1 MTRTT
6 ERPARPASDG
16 PLARLHADERGM
28 FTIVNCIAIAFC
40 LVLMGLVINVGH
52 VIHQKIQLQN
62 TADAVAYSGAL
73 WQARGM
79 NAITA
84 TNHVMGELLSFV
96 VIHHAFGGKE
106 LDNRSVPGGEA
117 GAKLARAERFL
128 DQAWAQAAGVA
139 CTCAYSTVGA
149 DVRAGATILE
159 CKTNLKNWL
168 GITYELKAAAACL
181 PPPWNAVLLA
191 ALEVAEQKIR
201 IEYEMLNA
209 IESVAYSLRT
219 LKAGVR
225 DILLPAAKDYTRLVR
240 QQVPVLAEATARTIA
255 EPNGARGTLFGSL
268 ALDRGIARVP
278 GTSYPVHLPLEI
290 DPFGRALS
298 PELAR
303 DRWIDGEPDYCNC
316 PTEDAENMRRQIV
329 KTTQLARATF
339 PWVIYHR
346 RPIMK
351 ALGPAAFL
359 LAGQDPWGSG
369 INPED
374 VLFGLRPGGAWKW
387 VSEVYREHT
396 AGKSIELCDEL
407 QMSDR
412 HDLRLFMIKGCSSPD
427 KGYERWTKDKVW
439 ADRLFTVIG
448 LAQIDPPLVMGLPTF
463 YRQAHPHGRLV
474 YAQAMI
480 YNGNRQIRPPHRI
493 DLTCKR
499 IVPEF
504 QAVVG
509 WDTLNWH
516 VVSAAD
522 RVSELRDG
530 GAEQTAYPKIRVNWK
545 AKLVPGTDTRLREL
559 TESSGLPDPFC
570 TIVDNQ
576 LLDDGVPFSLRTH

>member
-1 MTRTT
+1 MTRIT
-6 ERPARPASDG
+6 EKSARPASDGRGG

-52 VIHQKIQLQN
+52 VLHQKIQLQN

-106 LDNRSVPGGEA
+106 LDNRSIPDRPARER
-117 GAKLARAERFL
+117 LASADGFL
-128 DQAWAQAAGVA
+128 EQAWAQAAGVA

-159 CKTNLKNWL
+159 CKINLKNWL
-168 GITYELKAAAACL
+168 GFTYRLKAAAACL
-181 PPPWNAVLLA
+181 PPPWNAALLA

-209 IESVAYSLRT
+209 IESVAYSLSLQT

-240 QQVPVLAEATARTIA
+240 QQVPVLAEATAQTIA

-268 ALDRGIARVP
+268 ALDCDIASVP
-278 GTSYPVHLPLEI
+278 GTSHPVHLPLET
-290 DPFGRALS
+290 DPFGRYY
-298 PELAR
+298 PEKR
-303 DRWIDGEPDYCNC
+303 S
-316 PTEDAENMRRQIV
+316 TEDAKDMRRQIV

-359 LAGQDPWGSG
+359 LAGQDPWGG
-369 INPED
+369 GVNPED
-374 VLFGLRPGGAWKW
+374 VLFSLRPGGAWKW
-387 VSEVYREHT
+387 VSEVYREQT
-396 AGKSIELCDEL
+396 ADKSIELCDEL
-407 QMSDR
+407 QISDR
-412 HDLRLFMIKGCSSPD
+412 HDLRLFMIKGCSPPD
-427 KGYERWTKDKVW
+427 KGYESWTRDKEQ
-439 ADRLFTVIG
+439 AARLFTVIG

-463 YRQAHPHGRLV
+463 YRQAHPHGRLA

-545 AKLVPGTDTRLREL
+545 AKLVPGTGTRLRDL
-559 TESSGLPDPFC
+559 TENNGLPDPFC

-576 LLDDGVPFSLRTH
+576 LLDDGVPSSLRTH